1 LTDKGIAASPR
12 GDNTHLKRWITG
24 LLALPLVFYMI
35 GPAPGW
41 LFMLFIFA
49 VAVLATEECYRI
61 MTPALPPVLRIC
73 AHIATAL
80 FFAAVF
86 LRQLMVL
93 PFFIMLWAA
102 LPMTYLMFAR
112 PRHDPQ
118 QTAMMGRNAL
128 ATIYV
133 VMPLVM
139 LAAIRM
145 MPQGHFWLF
154 FLLAVIV
161 ATDTGAFYCGRT
173 FGRHKLY
180 EAVSPKKTWEGAVG
194 GTILA
199 VFVAALFYRFFRLAG
214 LWSSLTIALAIS
226 VSGQIGDLV
235 ESIIKRHHG
244 VKDSGSMLPGHGG
257 ILDRIDSILFS
268 APVLYLFLV
277 FM

>member
-1 LTDKGIAASPR
+1 M
-12 GDNTHLKRWITG
+12 
-24 LLALPLVFYMI
+24 F
-35 GPAPGW
+35 
-41 LFMLFIFA
+41 FIFA

-61 MTPALPPVLRIC
+61 MAPDLPSVLRIC
-73 AHIATAL
+73 VHLSTAL

-86 LRQLMVL
+86 FRQLMAL
-93 PFFIMLWAA
+93 PFIIMLWAA
-102 LPMTYLMFAR
+102 LPMTYFMFAR

-118 QTAMMGRNAL
+118 LTAVMGRSAL
-128 ATIYV
+128 ATVYV

-139 LAAIRM
+139 LTAIRM

-161 ATDTGAFYCGRT
+161 ATDTGAFYCGRA

-180 EAVSPKKTWEGAVG
+180 EAVSPKKTWEGAAG

-199 VFVAALFYRFFRLAG
+199 VFVAAAFNRFFPLAG
-214 LWSSLTIALAIS
+214 FWSSLAIALAIS

-235 ESIIKRHHG
+235 ESMIKRHHG
-244 VKDSGSMLPGHGG
+244 VKDSGAILPGHGG

-268 APVLYLFLV
+268 APLLYLFLV